1 MKKKLSKIH
10 IQTFWFS
17 ETFTTILG
25 KIFAKF
31 SLNYVIFDK
40 ILHIWIGYLATNMAN
55 SCEFRVW
62 TWLHAFRD
70 LVMPSEI
77 SMTK

>member
-1 MKKKLSKIH
+1 MLSMTKHFPKNEKKKLSKIH

-31 SLNYVIFDK
+31 LLNYVIFDK
-40 ILHIWIGYLATNMAN
+40 ILHI
-55 SCEFRVW
+55 
-62 TWLHAFRD
+62 
-70 LVMPSEI
+70 
-77 SMTK
+77 

>member
-1 MKKKLSKIH
+1 MLVMLSMTNIFPKMKKKLSKIH

-31 SLNYVIFDK
+31 SLNYVIFD
-40 ILHIWIGYLATNMAN
+40 
-55 SCEFRVW
+55 
-62 TWLHAFRD
+62 
-70 LVMPSEI
+70 
-77 SMTK
+77 

>member
-1 MKKKLSKIH
+1 MKEKLSKIH

-40 ILHIWIGYLATNMAN
+40 IPISFPEHAR
-55 SCEFRVW
+55 SRVSGGHSSGE
-62 TWLHAFRD
+62 T
-70 LVMPSEI
+70 E
-77 SMTK
+77 

>member
-1 MKKKLSKIH
+1 MSLFVIQKEQKLISRGIESNSPTIH

-31 SLNYVIFDK
+31 LLNFVIFDK
-40 ILHIWIGYLATNMAN
+40 ILHI
-55 SCEFRVW
+55 
-62 TWLHAFRD
+62 
-70 LVMPSEI
+70 
-77 SMTK
+77 